1 MLFAIDV
8 GNTHSLLGVFDGSDL
23 RVHWRLT
30 TDRARTVDEFG
41 ILARTLFSLE
51 GIDAAEVSSMV
62 VSCVVPPLEGVLEQ
76 LGREYFDVEPL
87 MVSASVVHDLP
98 IRYHNPENVGPD
110 RIVNA
115 VAAREKY
122 GLPVIVVDFGTAT
135 TFDVIDS
142 EGAYLGGTIAPGIG
156 IAADALYRRAARLP
170 RVDIA
175 EPQHVSEILGRLQ
188 ATLGDRYTVE
198 RELGRGG
205 FGQVRV
211 RGRPDRFGIH
221 VDLGPEVEGQRAGQQ
236 AKGVGGRDP
245 DPSGPVDP
253 AREGWK
259 QEPRAR
265 SIARVGQLR

>member
-1 MLFAIDV
+1 VLFAIDV
-8 GNTHSLLGVFDGSDL
+8 GNTHSLLGVFEGADL

-41 ILARTLFSLE
+41 ILARTLFNLE

-87 MVSASVVHDLP
+87 MVSAAVVHDLP
-98 IRYHNPENVGPD
+98 IRYHAPRDVGPD

-135 TFDVIDS
+135 TFDVIDE

-156 IAADALYRRAARLP
+156 ISADALYRRAARLP

-175 EPQHVSEILGRLQ
+175 EPQHVIGRSTTESMQAGIYYGYVDLVDGLIRRITEELGVATEVVATGGWGKRIAALCEHIEIVDPLL
-188 ATLGDRYTVE
+188 TLDGLKIIADRY
-198 RELGRGG
+198 
-205 FGQVRV
+205 
-211 RGRPDRFGIH
+211 
-221 VDLGPEVEGQRAGQQ
+221 
-236 AKGVGGRDP
+236 
-245 DPSGPVDP
+245 GPV
-253 AREGWK
+253 
-259 QEPRAR
+259 
-265 SIARVGQLR
+265 S